1 MTTLAANP
9 GTTDTDE
16 FWTLARRHLT
26 RYATNEFTPAII
38 ERAAGSYVYDST
50 GRAIL
55 DFTSGQMSAL
65 LGHSHPAIVDTVR
78 HGIGELDHL
87 FSWMLSRPLV
97 EFAATLAGTLP
108 AELSKV
114 LLLSTGGESNEA
126 AIRMAKLYT
135 GRYEVVAFDRSYHG
149 VTHASLAATYS
160 IPRAGY
166 GPVAPG
172 NIVVPTPNPYRPMLE
187 RDGRH
192 DWQAEL
198 DFAFDIVDRQ
208 SVGSLAAFIAEPIL
222 STGGVIEP
230 PPGYL
235 AALKRKCAER
245 GMLLILDEAQTGL
258 CRTGDWYAFQRD
270 GVTPDILTL
279 SKTLG
284 AGLPV
289 SAVVTSPEIEQRCHE
304 RGFYFGTTHV
314 SDPLAAAV
322 GLSVVRFLA
331 ANGMEGVA
339 RRQGERLRAGLLEVQ
354 SRHEAVGDVRGRG
367 LLQGVELVTDR
378 ATKAPANEF
387 GQAVTAACF
396 ARGLH
401 LNIVQFP
408 GSSSILRIAPPLTV
422 TDAEIDDALAIFDD
436 ALTAT
441 SFLNRSS
448 PMPQNV
454 QAPLRK
460 SVVRRNVSPAS
471 CQRSHAVMMCW
482 PLRVA

>member
-1 MTTLAANP
+1 MDAA
-9 GTTDTDE
+9 TE
-16 FWTLARRHLT
+16 FWTTARSRLI
-26 RYATNEFTPAII
+26 RYAANDFVPAVI
-38 ERAAGSYVYDST
+38 ERAAGAEVFDSD

-65 LGHSHPAIVDTVR
+65 LGHSHPEIVETVR
-78 HGIGELDHL
+78 RSVATLDHL
-87 FSWMLSRPLV
+87 FSWMLSRPVVDLAAALV
-97 EFAATLAGTLP
+97 GTLP
-108 AELSKV
+108 APLSKV
-114 LLLSTGGESNEA
+114 LLLSTGGEANEA

-135 GRYEVVAFDRSYHG
+135 GGHEVVAFDQSYHG
-149 VTHASLAATYS
+149 VTHASGAATFA

-172 NIVVPTPNPYRPMLE
+172 NIVVPTPNAYRPLFT

-198 DFAFDIVDRQ
+198 DHAFTLVDRQ

-230 PPGYL
+230 PPGYF

-270 GVTPDILTL
+270 GVRPDILTL

-284 AGLPV
+284 AGMPL
-289 SAVVTSPEIEQRCHE
+289 SAVITTDEIEEACHE

-314 SDPLAAAV
+314 NDPLAAAV
-322 GLSVVRFLA
+322 GLTVVTVLA
-331 ANGMEGVA
+331 RDGYDEVA
-339 RRQGERLRAGLLEVQ
+339 RRLGKRLRDGLLDLR
-354 SRHEAVGDVRGRG
+354 SRHDVIGDVRGRG
-367 LLQGVELVTDR
+367 LLQGIELVTDR
-378 ATKAPANEF
+378 TSKTPAGEF
-387 GQAVTAACF
+387 GSKVIERCLEL
-396 ARGLH
+396 GLH

-408 GSSSILRIAPPLTV
+408 GSSSIFRMAPPLTI
-422 TDAEIDDALAIFDD
+422 TDAELDRGLDILDQ

-441 SFLNRSS
+441 ARE
-448 PMPQNV
+448 V
-454 QAPLRK
+454 
-460 SVVRRNVSPAS
+460 
-471 CQRSHAVMMCW
+471 
-482 PLRVA
+482 